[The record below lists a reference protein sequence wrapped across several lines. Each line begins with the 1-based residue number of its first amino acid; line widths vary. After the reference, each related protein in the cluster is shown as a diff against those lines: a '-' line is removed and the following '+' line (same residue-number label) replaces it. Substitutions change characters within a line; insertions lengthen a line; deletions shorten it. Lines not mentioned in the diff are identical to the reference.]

1 MTQHAPRPSARP
13 GSLRTLTAAL
23 GRTRPR
29 PLPSPRSL
37 AFTARFSLPLPSHVV
52 RWEPPAAPKPP
63 ARPTTALHVTCP
75 SSVERE
81 ISGFGCGGGVWQGA
95 ACHGVQAAAIH
106 GRSMLI
112 LTLCV
117 LIPSLIPGPD
127 AVLAVL
133 ARANT
138 ANTDLSMLGFPVL
151 AVLAEVSN
159 TGANTV
165 TSAPASTR
173 AGAGRPP
180 PCWRQ
185 CVHCQAPSQRTQQQ
199 PSQGGRREASTA
211 TASLVHTA
219 TGSEQSRRPRRV
231 HTMGSTIGTWPEVAI
246 HENEIWAEWK

>member
-151 AVLAEVSN
+151 AVLAELSN
-159 TGANTV
+159 TRANTL
-165 TSAPASTR
+165 TSVAFAQRLLPAVSLSEPMHRLCREFRCASTR
-173 AGAGRPP
+173 A
-180 PCWRQ
+180 
-185 CVHCQAPSQRTQQQ
+185 
-199 PSQGGRREASTA
+199 A
-211 TASLVHTA
+211 TPAVTPAASLA
-219 TGSEQSRRPRRV
+219 
-231 HTMGSTIGTWPEVAI
+231 
-246 HENEIWAEWK
+246 

>member
-1 MTQHAPRPSARP
+1 MSEPRAALPAALAHLRVGPARAAALRPHRRLARRRPPHPVGRAHDQVRLPPPRMTQHAPRPSARP

-29 PLPSPRSL
+29 PRPSPRSL

-151 AVLAEVSN
+151 AVLAELSN
-159 TGANTV
+159 TRANTL
-165 TSAPASTR
+165 TSACVAWQASR
-173 AGAGRPP
+173 SAR
-180 PCWRQ
+180 
-185 CVHCQAPSQRTQQQ
+185 
-199 PSQGGRREASTA
+199 
-211 TASLVHTA
+211 
-219 TGSEQSRRPRRV
+219 
-231 HTMGSTIGTWPEVAI
+231 
-246 HENEIWAEWK
+246 